1 MSSTIDDKI
10 DRFCTYILPQ
20 KHNCIRKLIV
30 DATYMERILL
40 AGDYPNLT
48 YLELF
53 NFKEEIVCHF
63 TDKSPFQHIFQH
75 QITDLILHNND
86 QNRVGTSLTIYNRN
100 IYAHIIDLFQNL
112 QHLTIITSSSV
123 DEYPPFFL
131 SWLPS
136 TTYFT
141 STLTTLCINVFSFND
156 CVSLLDGR
164 LKQLTTFNVQ
174 FYAIFAFMLI
184 PPSIGYMHNLKYFS
198 LTSYNIIWDTND
210 LIVSLLRRM
219 THLEKLTLYL
229 RIGKSGQFDPNTSPY
244 IDGTYLQNE
253 ILVHMSQ
260 LHTFNFYISTETCI
274 DYSRSRISSN
284 DIQQTFKN
292 IKYEQTACII
302 DYVGAVATICH
313 VYSLPF
319 TFTHL
324 EKITTHFPF
333 ILFNSVTHLS
343 VYDFIPFEHEFFMQ
357 ISQAF
362 PLLKC
367 FSIEN
372 WRMQYD
378 NYNDYS
384 SYSVIE
390 FTHLILLDLKRAK
403 YNYIEQFLLETKTYL
418 PHLTHLKVNYYD
430 LKTVTINFTR
440 DTMRRNC
447 SKVNQLI
454 VEEPITFS
462 KDVYQY
468 FPSL

>member
-86 QNRVGTSLTIYNRN
+86 QNR
-100 IYAHIIDLFQNL
+100 
-112 QHLTIITSSSV
+112 
-123 DEYPPFFL
+123 
-131 SWLPS
+131 
-136 TTYFT
+136 
-141 STLTTLCINVFSFND
+141 
-156 CVSLLDGR
+156 
-164 LKQLTTFNVQ
+164 
-174 FYAIFAFMLI
+174 
-184 PPSIGYMHNLKYFS
+184 GYMHNLKYFS

-229 RIGKSGQFDPNTSPY
+229 RIGKSGQFDPNKSPY

-372 WRMQYD
+372 WGMQYD